1 MSILEHPLP
10 GVCST
15 RKKTASWRKIVAKYQ
30 IPSLKKSVWQIINSM
45 GPFVAIWILL
55 YFTVEKS
62 WPLTIG
68 LAALAGLFL
77 VRVFIIFHDCGH
89 GSFFKSKTA
98 NQTIGFIAGLMTLTP
113 FRHWR
118 WQHAVHHS
126 SSGNLDERGVGDVWT
141 MTVKEYKAASFWL
154 RLQYRLARNPL
165 VLFLITPLGLFLVYQ
180 RFAYKFA
187 KRQDRYDVYIMNVCI
202 MAYFA
207 AMISIFGFWNF
218 TFIQL
223 TMTGVSG
230 AAGVWLFYVQ
240 HQFEDTY
247 WRSGEEWD
255 YTDSAMKGS
264 SFYRLPA
271 LLNWFSGNIGYHHIH
286 HLSSRIPNYNLRAC
300 HESEPFFQQVPELT
314 LRTSLRSIKLRL
326 WDEDKGKLVGYEALR
341 S

>member
-1 MSILEHPLP
+1 
-10 GVCST
+10 
-15 RKKTASWRKIVAKYQ
+15 
-30 IPSLKKSVWQIINSM
+30 M
-45 GPFVAIWILL
+45 GPFVVIWILL

-62 WPLTIG
+62 WPLTLS

-77 VRVFIIFHDCGH
+77 VRVFIIFHNCGH
-89 GSFFKSKTA
+89 GSFFRSKAA

-126 SSGNLDERGVGDVWT
+126 SSGNLDERGVGDIWT
-141 MTVKEYKAASFWL
+141 MTVKEYKAAGFWL
-154 RLQYRLARNPL
+154 RLQYRLARNPII
-165 VLFLITPLGLFLVYQ
+165 LFLSTPLGLFLVYQ

-187 KRQDRYDVYIMNVCI
+187 KRRDRYDVYIMNVCI
-202 MAYFA
+202 MVYFV

-218 TFIQL
+218 AFIQL
-223 TMTGVSG
+223 TITGVSG

-271 LLNWFSGNIGYHHIH
+271 LLNWFSGNIGYHHIQ

-300 HESEPFFQQVPELT
+300 HESEPFFQKVPELT

-326 WDEDKGKLVGYEALR
+326 WDEEKGKLVGYEALQD
-341 S
+341 

>member
-1 MSILEHPLP
+1 MSVDKAPLT
-10 GVCST
+10 SSSSK
-15 RKKTASWRKIVAKYQ
+15 REKTANWRKIVAKYQ
-30 IPSLKKSVWQIINSM
+30 IPSLKKSIWQIINSM
-45 GPFVAIWILL
+45 GPYVAIWILL

-62 WPLTIG
+62 WALTLG

-89 GSFFKSKTA
+89 GSFFISKTA

-141 MTVKEYKAASFWL
+141 MTVKEYKAAGFWL
-154 RLQYRLARNPL
+154 RLQYRLARNP
-165 VLFLITPLGLFLVYQ
+165 VILFLLTPLGLFLVYQ

-187 KRQDRYDVYIMNVCI
+187 KRRDRYDVYIMNVCI
-202 MAYFA
+202 MVYFV

-218 TFIQL
+218 AFIQL
-223 TMTGVSG
+223 TITGVSG

-247 WRSGEEWD
+247 WRSGKEWD

>member
-1 MSILEHPLP
+1 MSEIETPLP
-10 GVCST
+10 SASSK

-30 IPSLKKSVWQIINSM
+30 TPSLKKSVWQIINSM
-45 GPFVAIWILL
+45 GPFIAIWILS

-62 WPLTIG
+62 MPLTIG

-118 WQHAVHHS
+118 WQHAAHHS

-141 MTVKEYKAASFWL
+141 MTVKEYKAAGFWL
-154 RLQYRLARNPL
+154 RLQYRLTRNP
-165 VLFLITPLGLFLVYQ
+165 VILFLLTPLGLFLVYQ

-187 KRQDRYDVYIMNVCI
+187 KRRDRYDVYMMNACI
-202 MAYFA
+202 LVYFA

-230 AAGVWLFYVQ
+230 AVGVWLFYVQ

-271 LLNWFSGNIGYHHIH
+271 ILNWFSGNIGYHHIH
-286 HLSSRIPNYNLRAC
+286 HLSSRIPNYNLKAC

-326 WDEDKGKLVGYEALR
+326 WDEDSGKLVGYEALR

>member
-1 MSILEHPLP
+1 
-10 GVCST
+10 
-15 RKKTASWRKIVAKYQ
+15 
-30 IPSLKKSVWQIINSM
+30 M

-55 YFTVEKS
+55 YYTVEKS
-62 WPLTIG
+62 WSLTLG

-89 GSFFKSKTA
+89 GSFFKSKAA

-141 MTVKEYKAASFWL
+141 MTVKEYKAAGFWL

-165 VLFLITPLGLFLVYQ
+165 ILFLITPLGLFLVYQ

-187 KRQDRYDVYIMNVCI
+187 KRRDRYDVYIMNACI
-202 MAYFA
+202 MVYFA

-326 WDEDKGKLVGYEALR
+326 WDEDKGKLVGYEALETSKLIVIQNR
-341 S
+341 

>member
-1 MSILEHPLP
+1 MSVIEPPLP

-62 WPLTIG
+62 WPLTLS

-77 VRVFIIFHDCGH
+77 VRVFIIFHDCGN
-89 GSFFKSKTA
+89 GSFFRSKAA

-126 SSGNLDERGVGDVWT
+126 SSGNLDERGVGDIWT
-141 MTVKEYKAASFWL
+141 MTVKEYKAAGFWL

-165 VLFLITPLGLFLVYQ
+165 ILFVITPLGLFLVYQ

-187 KRQDRYDVYIMNVCI
+187 KRRDRYDVYIMNACI
-202 MAYFA
+202 IVYFA

-223 TMTGVSG
+223 TMTGVSS

-255 YTDSAMKGS
+255 YTDSAIKDS

-326 WDEDKGKLVGYEALR
+326 WDEEKGKLVGY
-341 S
+341 

>member
-1 MSILEHPLP
+1 MSEIETPL
-10 GVCST
+10 SSASSK

-30 IPSLKKSVWQIINSM
+30 TPSLKKSIWQIINSM
-45 GPFVAIWILL
+45 GSFVAIWIIL

-62 WPLTIG
+62 MPLTLG
-68 LAALAGLFL
+68 LASLAGLFL

-113 FRHWR
+113 FQHWR

-141 MTVKEYKAASFWL
+141 MTVKEYKAAGFWL
-154 RLQYRLARNPL
+154 RLQYRLTRNPL
-165 VLFLITPLGLFLVYQ
+165 ILFLLTPLGLFLVYQ

-187 KRQDRYDVYIMNVCI
+187 KRRDRYDVYIMNACI
-202 MAYFA
+202 VVYFA
-207 AMISIFGFWNF
+207 AMIKIFGFWNF

-247 WRSGEEWD
+247 WRSGEEWN

-271 LLNWFSGNIGYHHIH
+271 ILNWFSGNIGYHHIH
-286 HLSSRIPNYNLRAC
+286 HLCSRIPNYNLRAC

-314 LRTSLRSIKLRL
+314 LRTSLRSINLRL
-326 WDEDKGKLVGYEALR
+326 WDEDTGKLVGYEALR